1 MNNQAGAFSPLTTT
15 IGRGDGEQEI
25 GALKLTMPPG
35 EWAFEGE
42 CAGVREQKLA

>member
-1 MNNQAGAFSPLTTT
+1 MNNQVGAFSPLTTT
-15 IGRGDGEQEI
+15 ISREDGQQDI
-25 GALKLTMPPG
+25 HAVQLHMPPG